1 MIDSQSNA
9 CHRLLHT
16 VMMCQYVEER
26 GNKRQ
31 KSHVAHGQR
40 SGFLPSLVPSLLT
53 PVSLRGMRR
62 VRRLGTTLAS
72 FHDGN
77 GVRIMRIASLL
88 LIGQPLSNSCTPYVL
103 VYVVA
108 TNHRFHYQNANV
120 HVCER
125 TCTSNQVGVV
135 TWRARSRKIFS
146 RKMTLCKFAKILLHK
161 NIHVYGMS

>member
-16 VMMCQYVEER
+16 VMMCQYVEGR

-40 SGFLPSLVPSLLT
+40 SH
-53 PVSLRGMRR
+53 
-62 VRRLGTTLAS
+62 S
-72 FHDGN
+72 FHGGN

-88 LIGQPLSNSCTPYVL
+88 LTGQPLSNSCTPYVL

-120 HVCER
+120 HVSFANAHALAIKWVWLPGGQGREIFFRENFTPQKYPCIR
-125 TCTSNQVGVV
+125 YIA
-135 TWRARSRKIFS
+135 RAKY
-146 RKMTLCKFAKILLHK
+146 C
-161 NIHVYGMS
+161 

>member
-31 KSHVAHGQR
+31 KSHVAHGLR
-40 SGFLPSLVPSLLT
+40 S
-53 PVSLRGMRR
+53 R
-62 VRRLGTTLAS
+62 S

-77 GVRIMRIASLL
+77 GVWIMRIASLL
-88 LIGQPLSNSCTPYVL
+88 LTGQPLSNSCTPYVL
-103 VYVVA
+103 VYAIA
-108 TNHRFHYQNANV
+108 TNHQFHCQNANV
-120 HVCER
+120 HVSFPNAHAL
-125 TCTSNQVGVV
+125 TIKWVWLPGG
-135 TWRARSRKIFS
+135 ARSRKIFS

-161 NIHVYGMS
+161 NIHVYGRFVAMK

>member
-16 VMMCQYVEER
+16 VMMPQYVEER

-31 KSHVAHGQR
+31 KSHVAHGLR
-40 SGFLPSLVPSLLT
+40 S
-53 PVSLRGMRR
+53 RG
-62 VRRLGTTLAS
+62 S

-88 LIGQPLSNSCTPYVL
+88 LTGQPLSNSCTPYVL

-108 TNHRFHYQNANV
+108 TNHQFHCQTPMSM
-120 HVCER
+120 CLFER

-135 TWRARSRKIFS
+135 TWRGRSRNFFS

-161 NIHVYGMS
+161 NIHVYGKLVHAVLSLNPPEHNRPS

>member
-31 KSHVAHGQR
+31 KSHVAHGLR
-40 SGFLPSLVPSLLT
+40 S
-53 PVSLRGMRR
+53 R
-62 VRRLGTTLAS
+62 S

-77 GVRIMRIASLL
+77 GVRIMKIASLL
-88 LIGQPLSNSCTPYVL
+88 LTGQPLSNSCTPYVL

-108 TNHRFHYQNANV
+108 TNHRFHYQNAM
-120 HVCER
+120 CLLR
-125 TCTSNQVGVV
+125 TH
-135 TWRARSRKIFS
+135 
-146 RKMTLCKFAKILLHK
+146 MH
-161 NIHVYGMS
+161 